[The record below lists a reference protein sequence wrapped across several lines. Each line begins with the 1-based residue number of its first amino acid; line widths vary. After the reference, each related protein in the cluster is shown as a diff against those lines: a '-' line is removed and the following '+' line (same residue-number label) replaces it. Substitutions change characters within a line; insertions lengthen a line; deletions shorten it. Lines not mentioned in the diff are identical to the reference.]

1 MPTTTNVTPAWKL
14 NDEALMMPP
23 SEKPRLI
30 INKEDAARY
39 IRISA

>member
-1 MPTTTNVTPAWKL
+1 MPTTTNVRRALKL
-14 NDEALMMPP
+14 IDEALMMPP

-30 INKEDAARY
+30 INKDDAARY